1 VLVYRFRQE
10 DLLRTRFAISPV
22 MEISGSVEAFRQP
35 ERFVV
40 HAPWAAWVRGRIT
53 GVAWDLLDVVI
64 PRDGTIFPD
73 FVNPPPRE
81 PKAQLEAELRRVLET
96 PHAQVA
102 KELADVYPGGVPEA
116 ARVLLD
122 DPAVGLKRLVGQM
135 RAWWDILL
143 APRWEGIL
151 AMLDAEIAHRG
162 RRLADIGPAAA
173 FADLNDRVAWR
184 DGCLEVD
191 RGPGRREVDLAGRG
205 LLLVPAAF
213 AWPDVWP
220 MHDPPW
226 QPAIVYAPR
235 GVAELWAPA
244 GVEGDAAAALSDLL
258 GARRAAVLLALDRPV
273 ATLEL
278 AVRLS
283 ASPAGVSA
291 HLKVLRRAGL
301 VDGRRAGRHV
311 LYGRTRAGD
320 LLLRAAAAP
329 PTR

>member
-1 VLVYRFRQE
+1 LIAYRFGHE

-40 HAPWAAWVRGRIT
+40 HAPWVAWARERIT
-53 GVAWDLLDVVI
+53 GVPWDLLDVVI

-81 PKAQLEAELRRVLET
+81 PQAQLEAELRRVLET

-102 KELADVYPGGVPEA
+102 KELADVYPGGVPDV

-122 DPAVGLKRLVGQM
+122 DPTVGLERLVAQM
-135 RAWWDILL
+135 RAWWNALL
-143 APRWEGIL
+143 APKWEGIL

-162 RRLADIGPAAA
+162 RRLADVGPATA

-184 DGCLEVD
+184 DGCVEVD

-226 QPAIVYAPR
+226 QPAVVYAPR
-235 GVAELWAPA
+235 GVAELWAPTGA
-244 GVEGDAAAALSDLL
+244 EGDAAAALSDLL

-278 AVRLS
+278 AGRLG

-311 LYGRTRAGD
+311 LYVRTRAGD
-320 LLLRAAAAP
+320 LLLRAAS
-329 PTR
+329 TR